1 MKTRILLAVV
11 VFATT
16 LSTSCNSDDD
26 SEPFIVGTWLQ
37 ASSSTEEFT
46 NNVSD
51 GTTTKTVDADN
62 FIRLTF
68 NADGTFSE
76 FESYTYTDNE
86 EVIVR
91 TEDATGTY
99 EVSYNSV
106 SGNVL
111 SMTYGIDTETFEFTL
126 SKTQLIIE
134 YVEEYTQN
142 DDQKRL
148 VITTTYNRRAYM
160 GAVGHALLNY

>member
-1 MKTRILLAVV
+1 MNFKKMNRPRKMKAMIPLAVM

-16 LSTSCNSDDD
+16 LSTSCDSDD
-26 SEPFIVGTWLQ
+26 SEPVIEGIWLLT
-37 ASSSTEEFT
+37 SSSTEEFT

-51 GTTTKTVDADN
+51 GTETETVDADN

-68 NADGTFSE
+68 DVDGTFSE
-76 FESYTYTDNE
+76 FESYSTTDNG
-86 EVIVR
+86 EVVVK
-91 TEDATGTY
+91 TFTSTGTY
-99 EVSYNSV
+99 EASFNSD

-126 SKTQLIIE
+126 SQTQLGIE

-142 DDQKRL
+142 GDQKRY
-148 VITTTYNRRAYM
+148 VTTETYDRQ
-160 GAVGHALLNY
+160 

>member
-1 MKTRILLAVV
+1 MNRSRKMKAIILLAVV

-16 LSTSCNSDDD
+16 LSTSCSRDE
-26 SEPFIVGTWLQ
+26 SEPIIEGIWLQ

-51 GTTTKTVDADN
+51 GITTNTVDADN

-68 NADGTFSE
+68 DVDGTFSE
-76 FESYTYTDNE
+76 FESYTS
-86 EVIVR
+86 IVDGEAVVK
-91 TEDATGTY
+91 TSTSTGTY
-99 EVSYNSV
+99 KASFNSD

-111 SMTYGIDTETFEFTL
+111 SMTYGVDTEKLEFTL
-126 SKTQLIIE
+126 SHTQLEIE

-142 DDQKRL
+142 DDQKRS
-148 VITTTYNRRAYM
+148 VTTATYNRQ
-160 GAVGHALLNY
+160 